1 MNILDEAF
9 EVWFK
14 KSHGYN
20 PSVAPPD
27 SHLIGVRRMEF
38 EAGYRATLIE
48 CKDILISDEVKIKNE

>member
-1 MNILDEAF
+1 MDKLDEAF

-27 SHLIGVRRMEF
+27 SHLVGVRRIAF
-38 EAGYRATLIE
+38 EAGYRAALIE
-48 CKDILISDEVKIKNE
+48 CKDILISNGVKIQNE